1 MGVIG
6 KDRPCRVQEQGTEVA
21 YKDELNRKAARRGV
35 RFVSVGHLDFVF
47 YSLVTYSAHSPRNKT
62 RL

>member
-1 MGVIG
+1 MQSPGTG
-6 KDRPCRVQEQGTEVA
+6 DRSGIQGRM
-21 YKDELNRKAARRGV
+21 NRKAARRGV

-62 RL
+62 RP